1 MHRVTIEG
9 HVMAAVAYQLLIYR
23 SGWPELQLVMQCL
36 YVCMITKGKGSLD
49 DLRKLT
55 KLSYVCFS
63 FSESLE
69 VRKKLA
75 FFSISCTVM
84 CFGMLFFCNF
94 IEKWKILKT
103 CDPAG

>member
-55 KLSYVCFS
+55 KLSCVCFS

-69 VRKKLA
+69 VRKKT
-75 FFSISCTVM
+75 C
-84 CFGMLFFCNF
+84 
-94 IEKWKILKT
+94 ILQYKLHSYVLWY
-103 CDPAG
+103 AILLQFY